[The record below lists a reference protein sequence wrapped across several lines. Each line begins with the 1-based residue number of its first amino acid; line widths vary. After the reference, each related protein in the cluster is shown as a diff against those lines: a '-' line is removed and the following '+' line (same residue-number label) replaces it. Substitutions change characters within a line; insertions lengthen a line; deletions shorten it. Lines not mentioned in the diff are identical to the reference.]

1 MTPKVSVVMAVH
13 NGEKYLTAAIA
24 SILTQDFADFEFIIV
39 DDGSTDDTAQIL
51 AEVAAQD
58 DRIRVLTN
66 SQNIGLTKS
75 LNRGLQSALGEY
87 VARQDA
93 DDLSLPNRLV
103 EQAEYL
109 DSNPDAVLVTGNL
122 EIIDAEGNSVG
133 VQHRALVREVVNF
146 RMLFYNHVGGHG
158 QVMFRRQVALEVG
171 GYDESRRYSQDYD
184 LWLRMMALGDIFILP
199 RVWLQWRRH
208 DEGISSAKFDEQEQ
222 ISLALSQ
229 AALTRLTGSDFSL
242 ETVARLRQFWLEPF
256 PASEYAPSVSEAL
269 RGVLRMVVPP
279 IYKDIAAQFSK
290 WARSISIR
298 RHPRAKLHV
307 MWLAL
312 RWRLRSMGHA

>member
-1 MTPKVSVVMAVH
+1 M
-13 NGEKYLTAAIA
+13 
-24 SILTQDFADFEFIIV
+24 
-39 DDGSTDDTAQIL
+39 
-51 AEVAAQD
+51 
-58 DRIRVLTN
+58 RVLSY
-66 SQNIGLTKS
+66 SQNMGLTKS
-75 LNRGLQSALGEY
+75 LNRGLDAAMVKY
-87 VARQDA
+87 IARQVS

-103 EQAEYL
+103 EQAALLE
-109 DSNPDAVLVTGNL
+109 SHPDAALVTGNL
-122 EIIDAEGNSVG
+122 EIIGADGKSIG

-208 DEGISSAKFDEQEQ
+208 DAGISSAKFDEQEQ

-229 AALTRLTGSDFSL
+229 AALTRLTGSEFAL
-242 ETVARLRQFWLEPF
+242 ATVARLRQFWLEPF
-256 PASEYAPSVSEAL
+256 PTSEYAPCVSEDL

-279 IYKDIAAQFSK
+279 KKEVHKDIATQFSK
-290 WARSISIR
+290 WARSISIQR
-298 RHPRAKLHV
+298 DPRAKLIV

-312 RWRLRSMGHA
+312 RWRWRGIRNA